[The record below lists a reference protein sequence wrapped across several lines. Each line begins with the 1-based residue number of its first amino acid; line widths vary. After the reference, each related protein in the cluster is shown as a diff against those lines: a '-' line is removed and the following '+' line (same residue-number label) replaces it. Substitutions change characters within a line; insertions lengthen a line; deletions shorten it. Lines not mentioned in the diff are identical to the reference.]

1 MLIAPDRGNLHKIV
15 VLNPKGG
22 CGKTTLA
29 TNIAAYY
36 AMHGPAPTLVD
47 FDSQGFSMRWLQKR
61 PDNRPQIYGAGA
73 NQHEM
78 QGRQTVHLQTRPD
91 TEKLIIDLPAGLNA
105 DELQDVTYDAGS
117 ILIPVLPSTIDV
129 NCASRFIAE
138 LLLVA
143 QIDRRSRQLAVVANR
158 TRQNTKSYQMLLRFL
173 TALQIPLIAVLR
185 DSQNYVHA
193 AGLGV
198 GICEMPAYKVQKDLP
213 QLKLIIDW
221 LDDWRMR
228 RLDTAMSPEFEH
240 LPGAQVLTPAH
251 HHDRH

>member
-36 AMHGPAPTLVD
+36 AMRGPAPTLVD
-47 FDSQGFSMRWLQKR
+47 FDPQGFSMRWLQKR
-61 PDNRPQIYGAGA
+61 PGNRPKIYGTSADQKA
-73 NQHEM
+73 M
-78 QGRQTVHLQTRPD
+78 QGRKAVHLETRPD
-91 TEKLIIDLPAGLNA
+91 TEKLIIDLPAALSP
-105 DELQDVTYDAGS
+105 DEFQDVAYDAGS

-129 NCASRFIAE
+129 HCATRFIAN

-143 QIDRRSRQLAVVANR
+143 QIDRRNRQLAVVANR
-158 TRQNTKSYQMLLRFL
+158 TRENTRSYRMLMGFL
-173 TALQIPLIAVLR
+173 TSLQIPLIAVLR

-193 AGLGV
+193 ADQGI
-198 GICEMPAYKVQKDLP
+198 GICEMPAHKVQKDIP

-221 LDDWRMR
+221 LDQWRMR
-228 RLDTAMSPEFEH
+228 ELDAATSSGFEH
-240 LPGAQVLTPAH
+240 LPGAQVLTPANQQ
-251 HHDRH
+251 DRH

>member
-36 AMHGPAPTLVD
+36 AMQGPPPTLVD
-47 FDSQGFSMRWLQKR
+47 FDSQGFSLRWLQKR

-73 NQHEM
+73 FQQAM

-91 TEKLIIDLPAGLNA
+91 TEKLIIDLPAA
-105 DELQDVTYDAGS
+105 ITPEELQDVTYDASS

-129 NCASRFIAE
+129 NCASQFIAD

-143 QIDRRSRQLAVVANR
+143 QIDRRNGQLAVVANR
-158 TRQNTKSYQMLLRFL
+158 TRQNTKSYQMLLSFL
-173 TALQIPLIAVLR
+173 TALQIPLVAVLR

-193 AGLGV
+193 AGQ
-198 GICEMPAYKVQKDLP
+198 GIGLCEMPAYKVQKDMR
-213 QLKLIIDW
+213 QLMLITSW
-221 LDDWRMR
+221 LDQWRMR
-228 RLDTAMSPEFEH
+228 QLYTATSSEFEH

-251 HHDRH
+251 HHNGH

>member
-47 FDSQGFSMRWLQKR
+47 FDARGFSMRWLHKR
-61 PDNRPQIYGAGA
+61 PDNRPKNYGSSAYHQA
-73 NQHEM
+73 M
-78 QGRQTVHLQTRPD
+78 QGKQTVHLQTRSD
-91 TEKLIIDLPAGLNA
+91 TETLIIDLPAALDP

-129 NCASRFIAE
+129 NCASQFIAD
-138 LLLVA
+138 LLLVT
-143 QIDRRSRQLAVVANR
+143 QIDRRNRQLAIVANR
-158 TRQNTKSYQMLLRFL
+158 TRQNTKSYRMLLRFL
-173 TALQIPLIAVLR
+173 TTLQIPLIAVLR

-193 AGLGV
+193 ADQGI
-198 GICEMPAYKVQKDLP
+198 GICEMPAYKVQKDIP
-213 QLKLIIDW
+213 QLKLIINW
-221 LDDWRMR
+221 LEQWRMR
-228 RLDTAMSPEFEH
+228 QLDAATSSGFEH
-240 LPGAQVLTPAH
+240 QPGAQVLTPVKH
-251 HHDRH
+251 ENRH